1 MDIQY
6 RENLYLELGFSEEK
20 NMPPEYRYFKNGEI
34 IRHHKFNFR
43 KQVLHRKYGLSM
55 ALTETEMVKKL
66 GYNRIWDCGLIKYVY
81 TKTN

>member
-1 MDIQY
+1 
-6 RENLYLELGFSEEK
+6 
-20 NMPPEYRYFKNGEI
+20 MPPEYRYFKNGEI

-43 KQVLHRKYGLSM
+43 KQVLHRKDGLSM